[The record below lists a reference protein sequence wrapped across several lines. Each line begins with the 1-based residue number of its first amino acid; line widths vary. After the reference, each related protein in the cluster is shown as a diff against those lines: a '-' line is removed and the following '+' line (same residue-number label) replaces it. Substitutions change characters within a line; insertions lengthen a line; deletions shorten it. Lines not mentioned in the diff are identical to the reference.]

1 MKALF
6 LDKKESLSLRDA
18 QLPQELGANDVR
30 IKIANVGICGSDV
43 HYYLHGNI
51 GNFVVKEPMVL
62 GHEASGTICE
72 VGSAVKDLKVG
83 DRVCMEP
90 GIPDYASR
98 QTLQGLYN
106 LDPEVRFWATP
117 PIHGCLREA
126 IVHPASLTFKLPD
139 NVSFEEGALVE
150 PLAIGVHSAKKARI
164 APGDTALV
172 LGAGT
177 IGLVTA
183 LAAVA
188 SGCSH
193 VIVADSKQE
202 KLDFIGKHMGAGTR
216 LYLPVRAPGALFAL
230 GDLHAVMGDGELCGT
245 GLEICGEVKVR
256 FDLIKNRK
264 LDWPVLETKDDWHV
278 FASSL
283 DYTEALVAATRQMQ
297 ELMSPAYGW
306 DATDVFFYLSLAGE
320 AAINQGCQPCP
331 VPMVLRVSAPRRP
344 ERPLIAK

>member
-1 MKALF
+1 MITEYTYKF
-6 LDKKESLSLRDA
+6 CKT
-18 QLPQELGANDVR
+18 N
-30 IKIANVGICGSDV
+30 
-43 HYYLHGNI
+43 
-51 GNFVVKEPMVL
+51 
-62 GHEASGTICE
+62 
-72 VGSAVKDLKVG
+72 
-83 DRVCMEP
+83 
-90 GIPDYASR
+90 
-98 QTLQGLYN
+98 
-106 LDPEVRFWATP
+106 TP
-117 PIHGCLREA
+117 VAR
-126 IVHPASLTFKLPD
+126 
-139 NVSFEEGALVE
+139 
-150 PLAIGVHSAKKARI
+150 AK
-164 APGDTALV
+164 PGDTVEFQTLDCFSNLIKTDKDLTTDFNYDSANPANGPV
-172 LGAGT
+172 HIEGAEPGDILAVDILSVKVGEKGVVT
-177 IGLVTA
+177 SLPGVGPLHDRMEIRTTVVPIKNGKARFKDVEIPIQPMVGVIGVA
-183 LAAVA
+183 PAGEAVA
-188 SGCSH
+188 CGFPGAH
-193 VIVADSKQE
+193 GGN
-202 KLDFIGKHMGAGTR
+202 LDCKHMGEGTR

-344 ERPLIAK
+344 EKPLIAK

>member
-1 MKALF
+1 MITEYTYKFCKTNTPVARAKPGDTVEF
-6 LDKKESLSLRDA
+6 QTLDCFSNL
-18 QLPQELGANDVR
+18 
-30 IKIANVGICGSDV
+30 IKTD
-43 HYYLHGNI
+43 
-51 GNFVVKEPMVL
+51 
-62 GHEASGTICE
+62 
-72 VGSAVKDLKVG
+72 KDLTTDFNYDSANPANGPVHIEGAEPGDILAVDILSVKVG
-83 DRVCMEP
+83 DKGVVTSLPGVGPLHDRMEIRTTVVPIKNGKAQFKDVEIPIQPMVGVIGVAPAGEAVACGFP
-90 GIPDYASR
+90 GAH
-98 QTLQGLYN
+98 GGN
-106 LDPEVRFWATP
+106 LD
-117 PIHGCLREA
+117 C
-126 IVHPASLTFKLPD
+126 
-139 NVSFEEGALVE
+139 
-150 PLAIGVHSAKKARI
+150 
-164 APGDTALV
+164 
-172 LGAGT
+172 
-177 IGLVTA
+177 
-183 LAAVA
+183 
-188 SGCSH
+188 
-193 VIVADSKQE
+193 
-202 KLDFIGKHMGAGTR
+202 KHMGAGTR